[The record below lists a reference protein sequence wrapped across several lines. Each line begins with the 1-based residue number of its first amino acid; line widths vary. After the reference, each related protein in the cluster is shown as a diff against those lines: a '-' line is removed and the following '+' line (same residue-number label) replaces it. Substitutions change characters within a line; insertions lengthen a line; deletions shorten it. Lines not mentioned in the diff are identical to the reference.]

1 VTLINFFS
9 NARNG
14 KQTGWKNLFNLK
26 WYFLCG
32 LHIKDCVASNLIF
45 LFDRSKSLS
54 KLRCLLWNLNFC
66 LIFKRSS
73 QELFYF
79 LHASGDTWNWFNPFM
94 KHLCEVDYLNEKI
107 FAFPDWVWKKSFVEA
122 INFNSRK
129 KRDLKWITD
138 KLVSKTKIF
147 SSFRCLFSIC
157 G

>member
-1 VTLINFFS
+1 VWTTHKRVCCVKFNFFIWS
-9 NARNG
+9 FNISF
-14 KQTGWKNLFNLK
+14 KTSLSIMKLFFLFN
-26 WYFLCG
+26 F
-32 LHIKDCVASNLIF
+32 
-45 LFDRSKSLS
+45 
-54 KLRCLLWNLNFC
+54 
-66 LIFKRSS
+66 FKRSS

-79 LHASGDTWNWFNPFM
+79 LHASRDTWNWFNPFM

-147 SSFRCLFSIC
+147 SSFRYLFSIC
-157 G
+157 GLQNLVELE